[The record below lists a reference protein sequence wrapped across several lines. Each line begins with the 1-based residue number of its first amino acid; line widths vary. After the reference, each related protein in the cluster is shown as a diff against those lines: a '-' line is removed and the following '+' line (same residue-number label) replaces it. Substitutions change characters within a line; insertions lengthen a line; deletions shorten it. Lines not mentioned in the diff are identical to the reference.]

1 MGTDRASRDRQGPAE
16 ESRLAGGRL
25 KITRIETFKVPPRWV
40 FVRIETD
47 QGIVGWGEPSLEGRA
62 DTVIAAVGE
71 LAGYLLG
78 KDPFPIE
85 DHFQVLYR
93 GGFYRGGPVLTS
105 ALSGLEQAL
114 WDIKGKALGVPV
126 YELLGGAARGKVR
139 VYNWIGGDRP
149 ADIAEGVRAQLARGI
164 TAVKMNATEE
174 LHYVD
179 SHAKIDAAVER
190 VAAAREAGGPDL
202 GIGVDFHGRV
212 HKPMAKALARELES
226 LDLMFIEEPV
236 PPGNEEALREVVN
249 HTSTPIALGER
260 LYTRWDFK
268 PVLVAGYVDIIQP
281 DLSHAGGILEVRKV
295 AAMAE
300 AFDVAVAPHCP
311 LGPISLAAALQLD
324 ACTPN
329 VMIQEQSQ
337 DIHYNDGLD
346 IFEYLVS
353 PFEYA
358 DGHVTVPNAP
368 GLGIE
373 VDEAVVRREAAVLHD
388 WHNPIWRNEDGTFA
402 EW

>member
-1 MGTDRASRDRQGPAE
+1 M
-16 ESRLAGGRL
+16 
-25 KITRIETFKVPPRWV
+25 KIVRIETFKVPPRWV
-40 FVRIETD
+40 FVRVETD
-47 QGIVGWGEPSLEGRA
+47 EGVVGWGEPSLEGKA
-62 DTVIAAVGE
+62 DTMIAAVAE
-71 LAGYLLG
+71 LGAQLVG
-78 KDPFPIE
+78 KNAFAIE

-93 GGFYRGGPVLTS
+93 GGFYRGGPVLMS

-126 YELLGGAARGKVR
+126 YELLGGAARTRVR

-149 ADIAEGVRAQLARGI
+149 GDVADGVRHQLARGI
-164 TAVKMNATEE
+164 GAVKMNATEE

-179 SHAKIDAAVER
+179 SHVKVDAVVER

-202 GIGVDFHGRV
+202 GIGIDFHGRV
-212 HKPMAKALARELES
+212 HKPMAKVLARELEH
-226 LDLMFIEEPV
+226 LHPLFIEEPV
-236 PPGNEEALREVVN
+236 PPGNEEALREVAN
-249 HTSTPIALGER
+249 HTSIPIALGER
-260 LYTRWDFK
+260 LYSRWDFK

-281 DLSHAGGILEVRKV
+281 DLSHAGGILEVRKI

-329 VMIQEQSQ
+329 VFIQEQSQ

-346 IFEYLVS
+346 IFQYVEA
-353 PFEYA
+353 PFEYQA
-358 DGHVTVPNAP
+358 GFVTVPTSP
-368 GLGIE
+368 GLGITVNE
-373 VDEAVVRREAAVLHD
+373 EAVRRAAAEAHD
-388 WHNPIWRNEDGTFA
+388 WHNPIWRNEDGTFS

>member
-1 MGTDRASRDRQGPAE
+1 M
-16 ESRLAGGRL
+16 
-25 KITRIETFKVPPRWV
+25 KIRKIETFKLPPRWV
-40 FVRIETD
+40 FVRVETD
-47 QGIVGWGEPSLEGRA
+47 DGSVGWGEPSLEGRA
-62 DTVIAAVGE
+62 DTVIAAVAE
-71 LAGYLLG
+71 LASHLIG
-78 KDPFPIE
+78 KDPFTIE

-126 YELLGGAARGKVR
+126 YEMLGGAARTRVR

-149 ADIAEGVRAQLARGI
+149 AEVGAGVAAQRRRGI
-164 TAVKMNATEE
+164 CAVKMNATEE
-174 LHYVD
+174 LHYID
-179 SHAKIDAAVER
+179 SHAKIDAAIAR

-212 HKPMAKALARELES
+212 HKPMAKVLAKELEPYRP
-226 LDLMFIEEPV
+226 MFIEEPV
-236 PPGNEEALREVVN
+236 PPGNEEALREVAR
-249 HTSTPIALGER
+249 HTTVPIALGER
-260 LYTRWDFK
+260 LFTRWDFK
-268 PVLVAGYVDIIQP
+268 PVLVAGYADIIQP
-281 DLSHAGGILEVRKV
+281 DLSHAGGILEVRKI

-311 LGPISLAAALQLD
+311 LGPVSLAAALQLD

-329 VMIQEQSQ
+329 VVIQEQSQ
-337 DIHYNDGLD
+337 DIHYNDGQD
-346 IFEYLVS
+346 IFDYLAT
-353 PFEYA
+353 PFDYE
-358 DGHVTVPNAP
+358 DGFVAVPSGP

-373 VDEAVVRREAAVLHD
+373 VNEEVVRERAVGAPD
-388 WHNPIWRNEDGTFA
+388 WRNPVWRNEDGTVA